1 MSTTGCFVSER
12 IGQPR
17 VGYIDP
23 KTLEIAFSDDGGG
36 DADVLEPVENISRA
50 LIETVVGGM
59 TCFELEIP
67 KEEAFPIPSFG
78 FRIPSKGTKARRLMD
93 GIRALDDKSI
103 INAVKLSGFVVDR
116 GEPVERIN
124 PDEVTIQ
131 NVRMMIERSVNFV
144 QNFDQG
150 TPDSLYTFTT
160 AGARPTK
167 EGVYQCLRY
176 WSMRLC
182 LARSGWSQNIRYLDL
197 YNPRLNEVYRTMA
210 DAIPDDMIAE
220 AEKYLISHPKESTRC
235 SVTRRIKQIKQPRG
249 GYINPRTLEV
259 VSLGDGIDALNLEEN
274 VSPGLIGI
282 AVDYLT
288 RFMLGESVDIAF
300 EISMFGAQF
309 IGEGINAWDLME
321 DIEGLD
327 DRSITNAVK
336 LAGFDVCVRSSI
348 MGYRP
353 VEGINPDESM
363 IQNVRTMVE
372 RSLRFFDEYGPVV
385 FGGFTFEG
393 GYTDTVSSGD
403 GDFMTADTLWDFKV
417 SKARPTKNH
426 TLQLLMYWR
435 MGLRSI
441 HAEFQNV
448 KYLGIYNPR
457 LNEVYRISVDDI
469 PRDVITEVDRDVIGY
484 PVHRL

>member
-1 MSTTGCFVSER
+1 MKVK
-12 IGQPR
+12 QPR

-23 KTLEIAFSDDGGG
+23 KTLEIAFSDDSGR
-36 DADVLEPVENISRA
+36 DVGALESVENISPD
-50 LIETVVGGM
+50 LVKLVVGSMSLFM
-59 TCFELEIP
+59 TGTP
-67 KEEAFPIPSFG
+67 KEEAFSIPSLD
-78 FRIPSKGTKARRLMD
+78 TEARHLMD
-93 GIRALDDKSI
+93 GIRGLDDDSI
-103 INAVKLSGFVVDR
+103 INAVKLFGFVFGW
-116 GEPVERIN
+116 GESIESIN

-131 NVRMMIERSVNFV
+131 NVKMMVARLSLFLHETSGSFWGLETSEVYPTRDDICQLIMRCLTKLPAEFRS
-144 QNFDQG
+144 
-150 TPDSLYTFTT
+150 
-160 AGARPTK
+160 
-167 EGVYQCLRY
+167 
-176 WSMRLC
+176 
-182 LARSGWSQNIRYLDL
+182 ARSRQCYLGI
-197 YNPRLNEVYRTMA
+197 YNPRLNEVYQIRV

-220 AEKYLISHPKESTRC
+220 AEKGALSYSARTTGC

-259 VSLGDGIDALNLEEN
+259 VSLGDGIDALNPEEN
-274 VSPGLIGI
+274 VSSGLIGI

-288 RFMLGESVDIAF
+288 RFMLGTPVEEAF
-300 EISMFGAQF
+300 EISMLGARL
-309 IGEGINAWDLME
+309 IGEDNEAWFFME
-321 DIEGLD
+321 DVKGLD
-327 DRSITNAVK
+327 DESIVSAVK
-336 LAGFDVCVRSSI
+336 LSGFDVCLRAGPMHYRSF
-348 MGYRP
+348 
-353 VEGINPDESM
+353 EGINPDEAT

-372 RSLRFFDEYGPVV
+372 RALHFFDEYGPMVLN
-385 FGGFTFEG
+385 GFTFEG
-393 GYTDTVSSGD
+393 GYTDTVSFGD
-403 GDFMTADTLWDFKV
+403 GDFTTVDTLWDFKV